1 MIIDARKSVSPKRFK
16 PFTIKAAV
24 DDFLDTIEV
33 GGQKDVDALF
43 APDGNPVGI
52 APIRA
57 IVSQLKGKRVFH
69 VGTKYSNAGLAT
81 VRRIA

>member
-16 PFTIKAAV
+16 PYTIKAAV

-33 GGQKDVDALF
+33 GGQKDVDELIG
-43 APDGNPVGI
+43 PHGNPVGI
-52 APIRA
+52 SMIRA
-57 IVSQLKGKRVFH
+57 TVNQLKGERVFH

-81 VRRIA
+81 IRRFA

>member
-33 GGQKDVDALF
+33 GASADVDALI

-52 APIRA
+52 ALIRA
-57 IVSQLKGKRVFH
+57 MVSQLKGERVFH

-81 VRRIA
+81 IRRFA